1 MREAIRRSTLGPM
14 SSSTIQVLLELDPRI
29 EPIAG
34 ILRQPPNGDPKPFT
48 GWLQL
53 TQMLEA
59 SRTEDDSQGLRGRV
73 ASDREL

>member
-1 MREAIRRSTLGPM
+1 M
-14 SSSTIQVLLELDPRI
+14 SPSTIQVLLELDSGV

-34 ILRQPPNGDPKPFT
+34 VRLQPSDGDPDPFT

-59 SRTEDDSQGLRGRV
+59 IRRSATGS
-73 ASDREL
+73 

>member
-1 MREAIRRSTLGPM
+1 M
-14 SSSTIQVLLELDPRI
+14 SPSTIRVLLELDPGI

-34 ILRQPPNGDPKPFT
+34 ILQQPPNGDPKPFT

-59 SRTEDDSQGLRGRV
+59 IRRSAAGDQPEAEV
-73 ASDREL
+73 K

>member
-1 MREAIRRSTLGPM
+1 MREGMPTVDNRPHMSPSPIR
-14 SSSTIQVLLELDPRI
+14 VLLELDPGI

-59 SRTEDDSQGLRGRV
+59 IRNSAPGGQLQAEV
-73 ASDREL
+73 K